1 MHEDDADDELGQDES
16 RIQPP
21 SPDESRVPDH
31 ESRGLHVPVLV
42 RESLE
47 YLNVRPDGIYI
58 DATLGGGGHSQEILK
73 RLESG
78 RLLSL
83 DRDPRALEVA
93 GARLAG
99 FGEKLMMQHGN
110 FAQIDALHAASGLPP
125 VDGVIADLGLSSIQL
140 DDASRGFSFNQAGP
154 IDMRMDTTSE
164 LTAADLVNHADERE
178 LADIFFKLGEER
190 HSRRIARAIV
200 KARPYRFTTEL
211 AQVVTRAIPSRAGL
225 HQIHPATRTFMAL
238 RLAVNG
244 ELENLEQFL
253 NKVLHCAPAGRPG
266 GDPKFPFAGRSPGE
280 ASLPALAGRRPGS
293 PTNTQGR
300 STDRRRSA
308 NQSASPQRQVASSRK
323 TGNREQ
329 GIGDSARDYL
339 FRVPSPEPRVP
350 VLIMATAAL
359 TLPKTRR
366 RLKSAPTGG
375 RATFPDF
382 YFVKQIDNSRLV
394 REVDVERRRELLS
407 LFGLGVLVFSFVLLL
422 RVAAFSVRS
431 VRLPD

>member
-1 MHEDDADDELGQDES
+1 VHEDDAEDAPGQDES
-16 RIQPP
+16 GIPKPESRIP
-21 SPDESRVPDH
+21 SPEFPNPESRP
-31 ESRGLHVPVLV
+31 LHVPVLV
-42 RESLE
+42 RETLE
-47 YLNVRPDGIYI
+47 FLNVRPDGTYI
-58 DATLGGGGHSQEILK
+58 DATLGGGGHSLEILQ

-93 GARLAG
+93 GSRLAG

-140 DDASRGFSFNQAGP
+140 DDASRGFSFNLAGP
-154 IDMRMDTTSE
+154 LDMRMDTGAE

-225 HQIHPATRTFMAL
+225 HQIHPATRSFMAL

-253 NKVLHCAPAGRPG
+253 DRVLTVLRPSGRVVILSFHSLEDRPVKQAFRRWQDEGLATVLTRKVIRPTE
-266 GDPKFPFAGRSPGE
+266 DEVQINPRA
-280 ASLPALAGRRPGS
+280 
-293 PTNTQGR
+293 
-300 STDRRRSA
+300 RSA
-308 NQSASPQRQVASSRK
+308 KLRAAEKQGVGSR
-323 TGNREQ
+323 E
-329 GIGDSARDYL
+329 
-339 FRVPSPEPRVP
+339 
-350 VLIMATAAL
+350 
-359 TLPKTRR
+359 
-366 RLKSAPTGG
+366 
-375 RATFPDF
+375 
-382 YFVKQIDNSRLV
+382 
-394 REVDVERRRELLS
+394 
-407 LFGLGVLVFSFVLLL
+407 
-422 RVAAFSVRS
+422 
-431 VRLPD
+431 